1 MHTLRLDKLRRQ
13 LRDAELNG
21 IVVMPGNNMV
31 YLSGIHT
38 HISERPILLF
48 LFADDPP
55 AIIIP
60 TLEMM
65 KAEAVGVAPE
75 RIFGWTDVDGYRAA
89 FAQAAVDLQLDGRVL
104 GVEAETMRVLEYKAL
119 QSAAPELALEY
130 ADNLLAA
137 MRLRKD
143 ASEIATLRKAVAI
156 AENAIE
162 ALLPQIKIG
171 MTEKE
176 VAGKLILALI
186 DAGADAPAFQP
197 IVSTGPNAASPHAVP
212 TDRPLQAGDLLVID
226 WGAKVD
232 DYASD
237 ITRTYAVGDIDDKSR
252 AFYAAVQ
259 AANAAGVAAAQPGAS
274 GQDIDRAAR
283 QAITTVGL
291 GDYFI
296 HRTGHGLGM
305 GEHEPPSLM
314 EGNTV
319 PLPVGAVFTVE
330 PGVYV
335 PGVAGVRIEDDVW
348 LSADGGVCLTT
359 LSRELRHV
367 G

>member
-1 MHTLRLDKLRRQ
+1 MHTSRLEKLRRH
-13 LRDAELNG
+13 LRDAELDG

-31 YLSGIHT
+31 YLCGIHS

-48 LFADDPP
+48 LFADQPP

-60 TLEMM
+60 TLEAM
-65 KAEAVGVAPE
+65 KAEDVGVAPE

-89 FAQAAVDLQLDGRVL
+89 FARAADALQLNGRVL

-119 QSAAPELALEY
+119 QSVAPELVLEY
-130 ADNLLAA
+130 ADGLLSA

-143 ASEIATLRKAVAI
+143 AGEIAALRKAVAV
-156 AENAIE
+156 AEDAIE

-171 MTEKE
+171 MTERE
-176 VAGKLILALI
+176 VAGKLVLALV
-186 DAGADAPAFQP
+186 DAGADAPAFRP

-212 TDRPLQAGDLLVID
+212 TDRPLQSGDLLVID

-237 ITRTYAVGDIDDKSR
+237 ITRTYAVGDIDERSR
-252 AFYAAVQ
+252 AYYAAVQ
-259 AANAAGVAAAQPGAS
+259 AANAAGVAASQPGAS

-283 QAITTVGL
+283 RAIVAAGF

-314 EGNTV
+314 EGNTT

-348 LSADGGVCLTT
+348 LSAEGGVCLTT

>member
-1 MHTLRLDKLRRQ
+1 MHPLRLDNLHRH
-13 LRDAELNG
+13 LHDGELDG
-21 IVVMPGNNMV
+21 IIVMPGNNMV

-48 LFADDPP
+48 LFADQPP
-55 AIIIP
+55 AMIIP
-60 TLEMM
+60 TLEAM
-65 KAEAVGVAPE
+65 KATAAGIVPE
-75 RIFGWTDVDGYRAA
+75 RIFAWTDVNGYREAFERAA
-89 FAQAAVDLQLDGRVL
+89 ATLQLDGRVL
-104 GVEAETMRVLEYKAL
+104 AVEAETMRVLEYDIL
-119 QSAAPELALEY
+119 RDVAPELVLEY
-130 ADNLLAA
+130 ADDLLAD

-143 ASEIATLRKAVAI
+143 ADEVAALRVAVTV

-171 MTEKE
+171 MTEKDI
-176 VAGKLILALI
+176 ASKLVLALV
-186 DAGADAPAFQP
+186 DAGADAPAFSP
-197 IVSTGPNAASPHAVP
+197 IVSAGPNAASPHATP
-212 TDRPLQAGDLLVID
+212 TDRPIQTGDLLVID
-226 WGAKVD
+226 WGAKVG

-237 ITRTYAVGDIDDKSR
+237 ITRTFAVGDIDATR
-252 AFYAAVQ
+252 QAMYAAVK
-259 AANAAGVAAAQPGAS
+259 AANAAGVAASQPGAS
-274 GQDIDRAAR
+274 GQDIDRATR
-283 QAITTVGL
+283 KAIDDAGF

-330 PGVYV
+330 PGIYL
-335 PGVAGVRIEDDVW
+335 PGKAGVRIEDDVW
-348 LSADGGVCLTT
+348 LSADAGICLTT
-359 LSRELRHV
+359 LPRELRYV